1 MNTMPAL
8 NTINDIEDFLT
19 SGKANED
26 VINIWSNLQESF
38 DNDVERITTFK
49 RIMSKRFWQY
59 VVDRWK
65 AETGFECHGKFKHC
79 YG

>member
-1 MNTMPAL
+1 MNIMPTL
-8 NTINDIEDFLT
+8 NTITDIEDFLT

-49 RIMSKRFWQY
+49 RIMSKRF
-59 VVDRWK
+59 
-65 AETGFECHGKFKHC
+65 
-79 YG
+79 